1 MESFT
6 QYTKILV
13 VPPWQLTGQTRED
26 ACPGQSKLRR
36 ATHRRTSDASHPGSL
51 GAAVS
56 DLRPSGG
63 GFAPRRRF
71 PSTRKITPPNLPVG
85 SGRAAISGY
94 PEEMEPIRE
103 NRPAITPPEL
113 LSPAGSWDC
122 ADAAVENGADAIY
135 FGVDRG
141 FNARSRAAN
150 FGLGDLPALMHM
162 LRRRGVRGYV
172 TLNTLVFPSEM
183 QSLIEVVAAIA
194 EAGVDAVLVQDFGV
208 ARIVRAIC
216 SELEIHA
223 STQMS
228 LTSAE
233 TIAVAADLGLTRVV
247 LARELSIA
255 EISKIRVATSMPL
268 EAFIHGALCV
278 AYSGQCLTSES
289 LGGRSA
295 NRGQCA
301 QACRLPYDLVC
312 DGEDQNL
319 GDVRYLLSPQDLA
332 GYAAI
337 PDMIAAGVN
346 SLKIEGRLKTPEYVA
361 NITGHYRRAIDQAVA
376 QGVVHM
382 SAQDRQEMELSFSRG
397 FAPGWLEGNDHK
409 RLVPGVRAAKQGI
422 VLGQVADIR
431 GDEIR
436 LTLAADVSLGDG
448 LAIASQPPTSRDDAY
463 AGSGFADN
471 HQGGRIYSLALHH
484 RRQKSA
490 ASKGA
495 NEKLKTAVA
504 GSDVW
509 IGFAR
514 DSIDFLRIED
524 DAIVFKNDDP
534 KLNKKLA
541 ATFGGKPRRT
551 RPIDFRVEAKVGEP
565 LRMTGLVPASPH
577 DEDSEPIH
585 VEVISD
591 SPLEPARKHAITREV
606 LIDKLGRL
614 GGTVFHLG
622 RLDAEISGAPIV
634 PLAMI
639 NSARREVVEQL
650 GKKLEEC
657 PVRHVDVQRG
667 QSLIQGMRDDLKREG
682 DVAPKL
688 AVLCRTLQQLETA
701 VGMGVDN
708 VIADFHDVRIHR
720 DAVRIGRAAGVSTW
734 IASIR
739 MQKPG
744 EMGLIRQILKY
755 EPDGVLARNLAA
767 IDAAVT
773 ARIPTVADFSLNVA
787 NHRAAEWL
795 IGRGV
800 QRVTASYDLNADQL
814 DSLIAATPGSWI
826 EVVMHQHMP
835 MFHMEHCVFCSVL
848 SPGTNKTN
856 CGRPCDRHVVQL
868 RDRVGK
874 MHVLQ
879 ADIAC
884 RNTLYNATPQSAA
897 DVVGSLINRQIGWFR
912 VELLDESAA
921 QAEKMVRLYRQ
932 LLDGQVSGPDVWR
945 TLAADNRVGVTR
957 GTLEAKRNPLA
968 IL

>member
-1 MESFT
+1 M
-6 QYTKILV
+6 
-13 VPPWQLTGQTRED
+13 D
-26 ACPGQSKLRR
+26 H
-36 ATHRRTSDASHPGSL
+36 THPYQ
-51 GAAVS
+51 
-56 DLRPSGG
+56 P
-63 GFAPRRRF
+63 APER
-71 PSTRKITPPNLPVG
+71 
-85 SGRAAISGY
+85 
-94 PEEMEPIRE
+94 
-103 NRPAITPPEL
+103 PEL

-150 FGLGDLPALMHM
+150 FGVGDLPGLMKM

-172 TLNTLVFPSEM
+172 TLNTLVFPAEM
-183 QSLIEVVAAIA
+183 PSLVEVVAAVA

-216 SELEIHA
+216 PELEVHA

-233 TIAVAADLGLTRVV
+233 TIAVAAELGLARVV

-255 EISKIRVATSMPL
+255 EITKIRSKTAMPL

-301 QACRLPYDLVC
+301 QACRLPYELVC
-312 DGEDQNL
+312 DGQDQDL

-337 PDMIAAGVN
+337 PDMISAGVD

-376 QGVVHM
+376 DGSVRLTDR
-382 SAQDRQEMELSFSRG
+382 DRQEMELSFSRG

-409 RLVPGVRAAKQGI
+409 RLVPGLRAAKQGI
-422 VLGQVADIR
+422 LLGQVMDVR

-436 LTLAADVSLGDG
+436 VTLAADVALGDG
-448 LAIASQPPTSRDDAY
+448 LAIASRPAPSPSDAY

-471 HQGGRIYSLALHH
+471 HQGGRIYSLQENHRSTATSTDRTSSPNRRKDPAAL
-484 RRQKSA
+484 RRRPS
-490 ASKGA
+490 S
-495 NEKLKTAVA
+495 EKMQTAKA

-514 DSIDFLRIED
+514 DSIDFLRIEPAAD
-524 DAIVFKNDDP
+524 VFKNDDP

-551 RPIDFRVEAKVGEP
+551 RGIDFRVEAHCGNP
-565 LRMTGLVPASPH
+565 LCVTGVIDDQTRPPAMSCQFT
-577 DEDSEPIH
+577 SQT
-585 VEVISD
+585 
-591 SPLEPARKHAITREV
+591 PLESARKHAITSEV
-606 LIDKLGRL
+606 LADKLGRL
-614 GGTVFHLG
+614 GGTPFHLG
-622 RLDAEISGAPIV
+622 RIDAAIEDAPMV

-639 NSARREVVEQL
+639 NAARREIIDGLTSELEQV
-650 GKKLEEC
+650 
-657 PVRHVDVQRG
+657 PARSVDAAA
-667 QSLIQGMRDDLKREG
+667 GMAFTDGLRDPAGPENAP
-682 DVAPKL
+682 APKL
-688 AVLCRTLQQLETA
+688 SVLCRTVDQLAAAAE
-701 VGMGVDN
+701 MGVET
-708 VIADFHDVRIHR
+708 VIADFHDVRTHR
-720 DAVRIGRAAGVSTW
+720 DAVRIGRAAGVPTW
-734 IASIR
+734 IATIR
-739 MQKPG
+739 MQKPS
-744 EMGLIRQILKY
+744 EMGLIRQVLKY
-755 EPDGVLARNLAA
+755 QPDGVLARNLAA
-767 IDAAVT
+767 VDAAV
-773 ARIPTVADFSLNVA
+773 AAGVPTVADFSLNIA
-787 NHRAAEWL
+787 NHRSAEWL

-800 QRVTASYDLNADQL
+800 ERVTASYDLNADQL
-814 DSLIAATPGSWI
+814 DGLISTTPGQWI
-826 EVVMHQHMP
+826 EMVMHQHMP

-897 DVVGSLINRQIGWFR
+897 DVVSSLVDRGVGWFR

-921 QAEKMVRLYRQ
+921 EAEKILSLYRR
-932 LLDGQVSGPDVWR
+932 LLSGQISGTEVWQS
-945 TLAADNRVGVTR
+945 LAADNRVGVTR